1 MESQVSARACQGFR
15 ETKMCNG
22 GRFLVIGPKFVCTN

>member
-1 MESQVSARACQGFR
+1 
-15 ETKMCNG
+15 MCNG